1 MTIEHLIMQIAV
13 ILLAARFCGALLR
26 LLGQPEVI
34 GEMIGGLIIGPSAL
48 GLLAH
53 GAYFHWLFPAKGMQ
67 FLNLLAQ
74 LGVMFFMFIV
84 GLELDLT
91 RVRGK
96 GASVVATGLVS
107 LLGPF
112 AAGLLIA
119 WLMLKHPALVGHVK
133 SPAAFILMAAL
144 AMGMTAFPVLARI
157 INEQNLKDTEVG
169 AFVITT
175 GAVLDVSGWCLLAVV
190 YDLAKVQLSGNGD
203 ILSSVGLGIKTAVLA
218 GAYIVVMMFFVR
230 RFLWRFESHFEL
242 RGHVTRD
249 VLALTFFLLLVSSL
263 VTTALGINGIF
274 GAFMLG
280 LVFPS
285 SENFVRHISSKLE
298 DITLLLLLPIF
309 FATVGMHTNITQLHS
324 VAVWKS
330 WGYLIAV
337 LMLAKFFF
345 SSVTAKITG
354 SSWSAAG
361 LTGLLMN
368 THGVVELVVL
378 SLAWQMGAISS
389 RTLTVLVLAFL
400 AITTIASILLR
411 VARLPMRR
419 RSQADI
425 AATET
430 PKDEAPKL
438 HILASLSQTG
448 TVRGLIHVSHA
459 LLGGEPGRI
468 TALLLRQPAESSIVS
483 DTAKADEFD
492 PITLAAAEAKTLNF
506 ELTTLSPPSMHIARD
521 ICKVIEHQQ
530 VDWTVLGAHQG
541 IVNTSVLG
549 GVVDH
554 VLKHSSKNVAILINK
569 RLTTLR
575 RVLVPYLGEAQDA
588 GALLAAQRISKNA
601 DVEITILHVVK
612 PKRPNGAEP
621 LGVKELVDRFLPGTD
636 GGNQIRMTVIETDTP
651 VSAVS
656 ECSRDYDLMIL
667 GMSPLWRLRQHL
679 LGSNQSSVA
688 VLSTCSVLI
697 VHAATP
703 EKSAADK
710 PSVSAGGGE
719 AVKTP

>member
-1 MTIEHLIMQIAV
+1 MTIEHLILQIAV
-13 ILLAARFCGALLR
+13 ILLAARICGAVLR

-34 GEMIGGLIIGPSAL
+34 GEMIGGLIIGPSGL

-67 FLNLLAQ
+67 FLELLAQ

-84 GLELDLT
+84 GLELDLA

-112 AAGLLIA
+112 SAGLLIA

-133 SPAAFILMAAL
+133 SPGAFILMAAL

-157 INEQNLKDTEVG
+157 ISEQNLKDTQVG

-190 YDLAKVQLSGNGD
+190 YDLAKVQLSGSGD
-203 ILSSVGLGIKTAVLA
+203 ILSSVGLGIKTAILA

-242 RGHVTRD
+242 RGHITRD
-249 VLALTFFLLLVSSL
+249 VLALTFFLLLASSL

-280 LVFPS
+280 MVFPS
-285 SENFVRHISSKLE
+285 GEKFVRHISSKLE

-324 VAVWKS
+324 AAVWKS
-330 WGYLIAV
+330 WGYLIAI
-337 LMLAKFFF
+337 LMLTKFFF

-389 RTLTVLVLAFL
+389 RTLTVMVLAFL

-411 VARLPMRR
+411 VARLPARR
-419 RSQADI
+419 RSPDETT
-425 AATET
+425 ATET
-430 PKDEAPKL
+430 PKDETPKL

-459 LLGGEPGRI
+459 LLAGEPGRI

-483 DTAKADEFD
+483 NTANVGEFD
-492 PITLAAAEAKTLNF
+492 PITLATAEAKALNF
-506 ELTTLSPPSMHIARD
+506 ELTTLSPPSLRIARD

-549 GVVDH
+549 GVVDY
-554 VLKHSSKNVAILINK
+554 VLKHSRRNVAILINK
-569 RLTTLR
+569 RLTAIR

-588 GALLAAQRISKNA
+588 GAMLAAQRISKNA

-612 PKRPNGAEP
+612 PKRPNDTEP

-656 ECSRDYDLMIL
+656 ERSRDYDLMIL
-667 GMSPLWRLRQHL
+667 GMSPLWQLRQHL

-703 EKSAADK
+703 EKSAAD
-710 PSVSAGGGE
+710 PPPASA
-719 AVKTP
+719 

>member
-13 ILLAARFCGALLR
+13 ILLATRFCGALLR

-34 GEMIGGLIIGPSAL
+34 GEMIGGLVIGPSAL

-53 GAYFHWLFPAKGMQ
+53 GAYFHWLFPAQGMQ
-67 FLNLLAQ
+67 FLDLLAQ

-84 GLELDLT
+84 GLELDLA

-96 GASVVATGLVS
+96 GTSVVATGLVS

-112 AAGLLIA
+112 SAGLLIA

-133 SPAAFILMAAL
+133 SPTAFILMAAL

-157 INEQNLKDTEVG
+157 INEHNLKDTEVG

-190 YDLAKVQLSGNGD
+190 YDLAKVQLSGSGD
-203 ILSSVGLGIKTAVLA
+203 ILSSVGLGVKTAVLA
-218 GAYIVVMMFFVR
+218 AAYIVVMMFFVR
-230 RFLWRFESHFEL
+230 RFLWRFQSHFEL
-242 RGHVTRD
+242 RGHITRD

-285 SENFVRHISSKLE
+285 GEKFVRHISSKLE

-309 FATVGMHTNITQLHS
+309 FATVGMHTDITQLHS
-324 VAVWKS
+324 ATVWKS

-337 LMLAKFFF
+337 LMLTKFLF
-345 SSVTAKITG
+345 SSITAKVTG

-411 VARLPMRR
+411 VASLPMGRR
-419 RSQADI
+419 MMTRPAMSENAKN
-425 AATET
+425 ET
-430 PKDEAPKL
+430 PKI
-438 HILASLSQTG
+438 HIMASLSQTG
-448 TVRGLIHVSHA
+448 TVRGLIRVSHA
-459 LLGGEPGRI
+459 LLGGEPGRV
-468 TALLLRQPAESSIVS
+468 TALLLRQPAESSIAG
-483 DTAKADEFD
+483 DPAITDELD
-492 PITLAAAEAKTLNF
+492 PITVASAEAKVLNL
-506 ELTTLSPPSMHIARD
+506 ELTTLSPPSLRIARD

-549 GVVDH
+549 GVVDY
-554 VLKHSSKNVAILINK
+554 VLKHSGTNVAILINK
-569 RLTTLR
+569 RLTTIR

-588 GALLAAQRISKNA
+588 GAMLAAQRISKNA

-612 PKRPNGAEP
+612 PKRPNETEP

-651 VSAVS
+651 VSAVR
-656 ECSRDYDLMIL
+656 ERSRDYDLMIL

-703 EKSAADK
+703 KKATSDHPPASTDR
-710 PSVSAGGGE
+710 GGDG
-719 AVKTP
+719 KTQ

>member
-1 MTIEHLIMQIAV
+1 MTIEHLILQIAV
-13 ILLAARFCGALLR
+13 ILLAARFCGSLLR

-48 GLLAH
+48 GLFAD
-53 GAYFHWLFPAKGMQ
+53 GAYFHWLFPAKGMPLLQ
-67 FLNLLAQ
+67 LLAE

-96 GASVVATGLVS
+96 GPKVVATGLAS

-112 AAGLLIA
+112 CAGLVIA
-119 WLMLKHPALVGHVK
+119 WLMLKDTALVGTVK
-133 SPAAFILMAAL
+133 SPAAFILMTAL

-157 INEQNLKDTEVG
+157 ISEQNLKDTDIG
-169 AFVITT
+169 AFVITV

-190 YDLAKVQLSGNGD
+190 YDLAKAQLAGGG
-203 ILSSVGLGIKTAVLA
+203 SVFWSIGLGIKTAVLA
-218 GAYIVVMMFFVR
+218 AAYIVVMMFFVR
-230 RFLWRFESHFEL
+230 RFLWRFQAHFEL
-242 RGHVTRD
+242 RGHITRD
-249 VLALTFFLLLVSSL
+249 VLALTFFLLLVSSM
-263 VTTALGINGIF
+263 VTTALGINAIF

-285 SENFVRHISSKLE
+285 NAEFVRHISSKLE

-309 FATVGMHTNITQLHS
+309 FATIGMHTDITQLHS
-324 VAVWKS
+324 AEVWKS
-330 WGYLIAV
+330 WGYLIAA
-337 LMLAKFFF
+337 LMLVKFLF
-345 SSVTAKITG
+345 SSVTAKVTG
-354 SSWSAAG
+354 SSWGAAG
-361 LTGLLMN
+361 LIGLLMN

-389 RTLTVLVLAFL
+389 TTLTVLVLAFL
-400 AITTIASILLR
+400 AITTISSILLR

-419 RSQADI
+419 RELAGAPDSQAK
-425 AATET
+425 
-430 PKDEAPKL
+430 KDEESKI

-448 TVRGLIHVSHA
+448 TARGLIRVAHA
-459 LLGGEPGRI
+459 LLAGEPGRV
-468 TALLLRQPAESSIVS
+468 TALLLRQPAESSLAS
-483 DTAKADEFD
+483 DSA
-492 PITLAAAEAKTLNF
+492 LAADTDPMKVAIAEAKALNF
-506 ELTTLSPPSMHIARD
+506 ELTALSPPSLRIARD
-521 ICKVIEHQQ
+521 ICKVIEYQN

-541 IVNTSVLG
+541 IVNPSALG
-549 GVVDH
+549 GVVDY
-554 VLKHSSKNVAILINK
+554 VLKHSRKNVAIVINK
-569 RLTTLR
+569 RLTAIR

-588 GALLAAQRISKNA
+588 GAMLAAQRISRNA

-612 PKRPNGAEP
+612 PKRPNAQQP

-651 VSAVS
+651 VSAV
-656 ECSRDYDLMIL
+656 CDRSRDYDLIIL
-667 GMSPLWRLRQHL
+667 GISPLWRLRQNL

-697 VHAATP
+697 VH
-703 EKSAADK
+703 SAAPEAPVKDR
-710 PSVSAGGGE
+710 PSGTA
-719 AVKTP
+719 